1 MVTPRLDTRPQRS
14 GATAFFVIAILV
26 NAGLWVAINVRP
38 GWESISFLTPS
49 FSEVLAVINL
59 ALILGVVVNALC
71 VVIMQP
77 WLRTLGRLLA
87 ALFGLLVA
95 WRLYIVFPFEFDSLG
110 DSVVRSVLIIAILG
124 CSIGVVVE
132 FVRLVRGAGA

>member
-1 MVTPRLDTRPQRS
+1 M
-14 GATAFFVIAILV
+14 
-26 NAGLWVAINVRP
+26 RP